1 MPNNRLKPPLDRH
14 AAIYA
19 GILTAGFT
27 LHLDGD
33 GIRIEPADKVTPTL
47 RAHVKRHEAGLLAHL
62 RTLPPKS
69 WSDVGRK
76 DDFEEVGELAF

>member
-33 GIRIEPADKVTPTL
+33 GIRIEPADKVTPPL

-62 RTLPPKS
+62 RTLPKPS
-69 WSDVGRK
+69 WSDVGS
-76 DDFEEVGELAF
+76 ESG